1 MKRASRKN
9 TKLLFKLKHLL
20 LDLYEKLETRTGKR
34 ILVTAL
40 VFSLIIL
47 IMTVLIRKTKHNFPE
62 PVTMALMDTT
72 LEDIG
77 DYSDLTT
84 PAIDFDY
91 HSYDKIASDSFN
103 LNQGTCKNP
112 VLGGLLLKSNDSVSP
127 VCLGYFITA
136 KFLIFSSDCKYLA
149 DDLSESEIGFD
160 SSNVVLE
167 LTDIIRVESIGL
179 KGVTIVELNEP
190 RDDYDGSTCI
200 YEQFDSNMYLVDER
214 NDETTLILNGSNC
227 FDNLAEAPFLLNKSN
242 CLDVPSR
249 LRDYL
254 NGTNDHRRFFFSFVR
269 TETGGQYL
277 NGVYYRSDESGL
289 DEFFPIKKYLN
300 EITDLLENSRKRIS
314 FTRY

>member
-1 MKRASRKN
+1 MKKVSRKN

-47 IMTVLIRKTKHNFPE
+47 IMTILIRKTKHNFPE

-72 LEDIG
+72 LE

-112 VLGGLLLKSNDSVSP
+112 VLGGLLLKSNASFSP

-149 DDLSESEIGFD
+149 DDLSGSEIGFD
-160 SSNVVLE
+160 SSSVVLE
-167 LTDIIRVESIGL
+167 LTDIIGIESIGL
-179 KGVTIVELNEP
+179 KGVKIVELNEP
-190 RDDYDGSTCI
+190 RNDYDGSTCI

-214 NDETTLILNGSNC
+214 NDETTLILKSSNC
-227 FDNLAEAPFLLNKSN
+227 FDNLAEAPFLLSKSN
-242 CLDVPSR
+242 CLDVPGR

-254 NGTNDHRRFFFSFVR
+254 NDTNDRRRFFFSFVR
-269 TETGGQYL
+269 TETGGKYL
-277 NGVYYRSDESGL
+277 NGVYYKSDESGL
-289 DEFFPIKKYLN
+289 DEFYPIKKYLN

>member
-20 LDLYEKLETRTGKR
+20 LDLSEKLETETGKR

-40 VFSLIIL
+40 MLSLIIL

-112 VLGGLLLKSNDSVSP
+112 VLGGLLLNSNDSFSP

-190 RDDYDGSTCI
+190 RNDYDGSTCI
-200 YEQFDSNMYLVDER
+200 YEQFDSNIYLVDER
-214 NDETTLILNGSNC
+214 NDETTLILNSSNC
-227 FDNLAEAPFLLNKSN
+227 FDNRAEAPFLLSKSN

-254 NGTNDHRRFFFSFVR
+254 NGTNDRRRFFFSFVR

-277 NGVYYRSDESGL
+277 NGVYYKSDESGL